1 MKRQVTYLFANLW
14 IAALFGPMTVPV
26 ATRAAT
32 VWTGPTTTFA
42 KAAGA
47 NPALAANQDRIT
59 TNTWLTRGGSQGLY
73 NAKTESSFTHFSS
86 PANTRWANG
95 TIANYASL
103 TYSDWN
109 TWAKTVN
116 GGPPSTIGKD
126 AVVHLLTEDI
136 YLAIKFT
143 SWASSGGGG
152 VFAYTR
158 STPAAAN
165 SPPSVTITNPANGTV
180 FLSPAT
186 VTVQASASDSDGT
199 VASVQ
204 FFANSTSLGS
214 DSTVP
219 FSIIASSL
227 GVGTYI
233 LTARA
238 TDNGGLTTTSA
249 PVTITVSAPNQPPS
263 VSITTP
269 ANGASFVAPATVTV
283 QASASASDGTV
294 TNVQFFANSTSLG
307 SDATVPFSIIAS
319 SLGVGSYILTARAT
333 DNGGLTTTSA
343 PVTVTVSAP
352 NQPPSVAITSPANG
366 ATLSAP
372 ATVTIQASA
381 SDSDGSIAKVEF
393 FDGVTSLGIIT
404 TSPYTN
410 RVTLPA
416 GSHSLKAVATDNLSA
431 ATTSATVTVSVMT
444 PGTIQFANNLALV
457 SGQLPLRV
465 TVTPGLSY
473 AIDYSST
480 FTNWLIFTNFVATN
494 AVMNFSA
501 PLTGTNHRFFRA
513 RLLPNP

>member
-227 GVGTYI
+227 GVG
-233 LTARA
+233 
-238 TDNGGLTTTSA
+238 
-249 PVTITVSAPNQPPS
+249 
-263 VSITTP
+263 
-269 ANGASFVAPATVTV
+269 
-283 QASASASDGTV
+283 
-294 TNVQFFANSTSLG
+294 
-307 SDATVPFSIIAS
+307 
-319 SLGVGSYILTARAT
+319 SYILTARAT